1 MIKGAE
7 FRLLCLC
14 KNFLLSCNLSARRI
28 VIIVKGPFKTGG
40 EKMTETEF
48 TSAVERNSQRLYLIA
63 LSFTK
68 SPQDAEDIIQNV
80 FFKLWNYGGSFEGET
95 HTDKW
100 LTTVCVNE
108 SKNLIKSPFRK
119 RCSDID
125 ELSGCAEFDSITEQ
139 DIFSAVMSLPQ
150 KERTVVHLFYY
161 EDMTVKEIAKL
172 LKQSESA
179 VKTHLY
185 RARKNLKEN
194 LGDEWI
200 NE

>member
-1 MIKGAE
+1 
-7 FRLLCLC
+7 
-14 KNFLLSCNLSARRI
+14 
-28 VIIVKGPFKTGG
+28 
-40 EKMTETEF
+40 MTETEF

-68 SPQDAEDIIQNV
+68 NPQDAEDIIQNV
-80 FFKLWNYGGSFEGET
+80 FLKLWNYSGSFESET

-119 RCSDID
+119 KCSDLD
-125 ELSGCAEFDSITEQ
+125 ELSGYAEFDSIAEQ
-139 DIFSAVMSLPQ
+139 DIFSAIMSLPQ
-150 KERTVVHLFYY
+150 KERTVIHLFYY
-161 EDMTVKEIAKL
+161 EDMTVKDIAKL

-179 VKTHLY
+179 VKTRLH
-185 RARKNLKEN
+185 RARKKLKEK